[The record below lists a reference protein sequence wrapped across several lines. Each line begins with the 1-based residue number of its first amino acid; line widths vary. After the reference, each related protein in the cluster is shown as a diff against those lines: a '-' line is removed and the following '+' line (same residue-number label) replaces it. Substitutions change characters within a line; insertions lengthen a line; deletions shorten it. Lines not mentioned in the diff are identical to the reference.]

1 MDASTANYMAD
12 HKEVSQV
19 IVFNLKCAAGHSF
32 EEWFASSREYEAKA
46 LAHELV
52 CPECGSTHVDKG
64 LTAPRINGKAQAPA
78 PTAGPCGLPACAGGV
93 CQMAN

>member
-1 MDASTANYMAD
+1 MDAATASYMAD

-19 IVFNLKCAAGHSF
+19 IVFNLKCAEGHGF

-46 LAHELV
+46 SAHELV
-52 CPECGSTHVDKG
+52 CPECGSRYVEKG
-64 LTAPRINGKAQAPA
+64 LSAPRINGGAQALAPA
-78 PTAGPCGLPACAGGV
+78 AGPCGLPACGGGV